1 VNPRRLVVALVAA
14 VTMLAS
20 GAYLFVYLYRWEWN
34 RAMIA
39 GIIFLAT
46 EVAVIGWLLNGR
58 IADLRA
64 EVDRSRAERIAG
76 HLAAA
81 RNQPSTTFAWL
92 SPRRNGTS
100 VFVPI
105 LMGAGFILSALAW
118 LVERLARHTAGR
130 WNDRALARELS
141 TWSPPAAGFLAEAD
155 DPLRDL
161 RAPHG
166 GRY

>member
-1 VNPRRLVVALVAA
+1 MSPRRLVVAIVAA

-46 EVAVIGWLLNGR
+46 EVAVIGWQLNGR
-58 IADLRA
+58 IA
-64 EVDRSRAERIAG
+64 EVRRDVERNRAERIAG
-76 HLAAA
+76 HLAQA

-92 SPRRNGTS
+92 SPRRAGTN

-105 LMGAGFILSALAW
+105 LMGAGLILSGLAW

-130 WNDRALARELS
+130 WNDQSLARQLS
-141 TWSPPAAGFLAEAD
+141 KWSPPAAGFLDAAD

-161 RAPHG
+161 RGPQG